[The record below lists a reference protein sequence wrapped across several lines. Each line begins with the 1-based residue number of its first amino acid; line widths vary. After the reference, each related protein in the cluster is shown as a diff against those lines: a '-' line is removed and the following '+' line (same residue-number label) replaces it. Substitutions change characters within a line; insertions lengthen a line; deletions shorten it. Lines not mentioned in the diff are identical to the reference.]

1 MSSHH
6 NIAALLDAGAADAPS
21 ILAPGRLPLSFG
33 ALRALAERTGGTLDE
48 LGIGRGDRVAIV
60 LPNGPVMASAFVAIG
75 CHAATAPLNPTYR
88 FDEFSFYLSDLE
100 ATALVVEQGAQSPAV
115 AAARQLGVR
124 VVELNAD
131 PAQPAGVFQLVAEDG
146 AGPARA
152 VSRGPAEP
160 GDIALLLHTSGTT
173 SRPKLV
179 PLSHGN
185 VCTSA
190 GNIAGV
196 LRLDAGDLCLNVM
209 PLFHIHGLMA
219 ALLASL
225 GAGGAVFA
233 APGFDALR
241 FFSWMEEARPSWY
254 TAVPA
259 MHQAI
264 LRRAPRNRRVID
276 GARLRF
282 IRSASAP
289 LPRQVISEL
298 EATFSA
304 PVVEAY
310 AMTEAAHQMTSNPL
324 PPEQRKP
331 GTVGRAAGPEVAIM
345 DEATDRL
352 LESGE
357 TGEVVI
363 RGANVMTGYENNPA
377 ANETAFSAGWFR
389 TGDQAVMDSDGY
401 VTITGRLKEIINRG
415 GEKFSP
421 LEVDDVLMDHPA
433 VSQALT
439 FAVPHAS
446 LGEDVAAAIVLR
458 DGADAGGDEVRK
470 FAAERLAAFKVPR
483 RIVVLE
489 EIPKGATGKLQRIGL
504 AAKLGLA

>member
-1 MSSHH
+1 MSRRRT
-6 NIAALLDAGAADAPS
+6 IAALLDAGSADAPS
-21 ILAPGRLPLSFG
+21 ILAPGRSPLSYG
-33 ALRALAERTGGTLDE
+33 ALRALAGRTGSALDE
-48 LGIGRGDRVAIV
+48 LGMGRGDRVAIV
-60 LPNGPVMASAFVAIG
+60 LPNGPEMAAAFVAIG
-75 CHAATAPLNPTYR
+75 CHATTAPLNPAYR
-88 FDEFSFYLSDLE
+88 TEEFAFYLSDLQ
-100 ATALVVEQGAQSPAV
+100 ARALVVEQGSGSESV
-115 AAARQLGVR
+115 TAARKLGIR
-124 VVELNAD
+124 VVELVAD
-131 PAQPAGVFQLVAEDG
+131 PAQPAGAFQLVPEDG
-146 AGPARA
+146 TDSAGS

-160 GDIALLLHTSGTT
+160 DDIALLLHTSGTT

-179 PLSHGN
+179 PLSHRN
-185 VCTSA
+185 VCASA
-190 GNIAGV
+190 DNIVEA

-219 ALLASL
+219 PLLASL

-241 FFSWMEEARPSWY
+241 FFSWLEEARPTWY
-254 TAVPA
+254 SAVPA

-264 LRRAPRNRRVID
+264 LRRAPRNRRAID

-282 IRSASAP
+282 IRSASAA

-298 EATFSA
+298 EAAFSV

-324 PPEQRKP
+324 PPGRRIP
-331 GTVGRAAGPEVAIM
+331 GSVGRAAGPEVAIM
-345 DEATDRL
+345 DEVSDEL
-352 LESGE
+352 LEAGE

-363 RGANVMTGYENNPA
+363 RGENVMTGYENNPD
-377 ANETAFSAGWFR
+377 ANASAFAAGWFR

-415 GEKFSP
+415 GEKIAP
-421 LEVDDVLMDHPA
+421 LEVDDVLMGHPA
-433 VSQALT
+433 VSQAVT
-439 FAVPHAS
+439 FAMPHAS

-458 DGADAGGDEVRK
+458 DGARAGRDEIRE
-470 FAAERLAAFKVPR
+470 FAAARLAAFKVPR
-483 RIVVLE
+483 RIVVLD

-504 AAKLGLA
+504 AEKLGLA